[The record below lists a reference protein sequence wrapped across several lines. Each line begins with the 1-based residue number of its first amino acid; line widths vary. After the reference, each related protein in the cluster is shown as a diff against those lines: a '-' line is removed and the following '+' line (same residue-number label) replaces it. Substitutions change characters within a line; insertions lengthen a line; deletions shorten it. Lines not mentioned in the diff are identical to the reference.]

1 MKRYI
6 KRLIVLALLAMA
18 GISIV
23 RERAYTQFIGGNGA
37 GWGTAVSSSA
47 VLNTLS
53 EDADTKLIRA
63 GQTVA
68 YVERN
73 DSGVSTITLSSAYP
87 NNNLKAGQ
95 RILVD
100 IDDNSFDGVFT
111 ITEVLDQQHFT
122 YSQPSAELVVLK
134 EATGSAGGHYTT
146 LTAWEAG
153 QGGDLVS
160 AAKIKVAECYND
172 WDGGL
177 TDNLTLSGSTTSSS
191 YYLKISVPQTERNTG
206 ATNTGFK
213 LNGTLGIQDSYA
225 VIENMEVG
233 GLATLTGAS
242 VTAAGNMLF
251 SGGIEFASSATL
263 NAGSSNMVIS
273 SAFTFP
279 VGSVFNAQGARVT
292 FNNCSVAF
300 HLGTFNP
307 ATSTLAFSG
316 ASSWVPKPGV
326 SYNVVEFGT
335 GTTTISSATATI
347 ANKLVLDTGASG
359 AVNGSNISLKGDLV
373 CLSGTGGT
381 TAITLNGTLP
391 QSISNSAGTIPAVIV
406 AGTLDLRRDETESG
420 NAFNFTSLT
429 VNSAGVINAIGNTNS
444 PYGAGVKINTGA
456 FTLNSGGYLNAD
468 GRGFSP
474 VAGPGKGLW
483 SGSYGSGAGHAGSG
497 GGTSVNGGGLS
508 YGSITKPVSLG
519 SGGGSN
525 SIASGY
531 GGGAV
536 ELNVSGAAA
545 VNGAIS
551 VNGLGGSHGGASGG
565 SIWLNCGAFSGSGTI
580 SANGANAVNTSH
592 GGGSGGRIRLEYTD
606 KTFTGTVTATGGTGY
621 EVGASGEISE
631 KDTDEAE
638 VTPSAPVLSH
648 PADEAAAVPA
658 AAYLKFSST
667 DANQDY
673 LRYKIE
679 IATKDDFTEG
689 PYIGATAI
697 DQTSS
702 QAGWLNQTEEAG
714 SAYASGK
721 AAVHTLQTPLSDNT
735 QYYWRAYAIDPA
747 GSNAW
752 SAASTSRSFTTGTGG
767 SVNIWTN
774 ASGDGLWLTDAN
786 WLKGT
791 KPAAGEHIVFSG
803 SYNADC
809 TFDVYADL
817 SGSLAS
823 LTLESGYTRN
833 ITLKRVDTAGP
844 GVLTVTGDITFNGG
858 NIICVGNTSAVNAA
872 AGGTAE
878 VPYGEGI
885 QINAANITV
894 AEGVSI
900 NADAKGFICGAGP
913 GKGAGSR
920 YVSPAGGGYGGNGGD
935 NGRNAGGLSYGSS
948 VAPTALGSGGNSDSG
963 GFGGGAFKLIVSG
976 TATINGTLSAVG
988 GTGASGFSGGAGGS
1002 VWISSGVLAGAGSI
1016 SVNGGTNTNPG
1027 SGAGGGGG
1035 RIRLEYADNTFT
1047 GTITFTGGIGNQT
1060 GEAGTILED
1069 NTSSNTA
1076 PSAPSLSY
1084 PANAVTLNV
1093 VNPGFVLSTVDSDYD
1108 YLKYKIE
1115 IATKDDFTEGPYIGA
1130 NAIDQTSSQAGW
1142 FHQTEESRTAYD
1154 SIR

>member
-1 MKRYI
+1 
-6 KRLIVLALLAMA
+6 
-18 GISIV
+18 
-23 RERAYTQFIGGNGA
+23 
-37 GWGTAVSSSA
+37 
-47 VLNTLS
+47 
-53 EDADTKLIRA
+53 
-63 GQTVA
+63 
-68 YVERN
+68 
-73 DSGVSTITLSSAYP
+73 
-87 NNNLKAGQ
+87 
-95 RILVD
+95 
-100 IDDNSFDGVFT
+100 
-111 ITEVLDQQHFT
+111 
-122 YSQPSAELVVLK
+122 
-134 EATGSAGGHYTT
+134 
-146 LTAWEAG
+146 
-153 QGGDLVS
+153 
-160 AAKIKVAECYND
+160 
-172 WDGGL
+172 
-177 TDNLTLSGSTTSSS
+177 
-191 YYLKISVPQTERNTG
+191 
-206 ATNTGFK
+206 
-213 LNGTLGIQDSYA
+213 
-225 VIENMEVG
+225 
-233 GLATLTGAS
+233 
-242 VTAAGNMLF
+242 
-251 SGGIEFASSATL
+251 
-263 NAGSSNMVIS
+263 
-273 SAFTFP
+273 
-279 VGSVFNAQGARVT
+279 
-292 FNNCSVAF
+292 
-300 HLGTFNP
+300 
-307 ATSTLAFSG
+307 
-316 ASSWVPKPGV
+316 VPKPGV

-420 NAFNFTSLT
+420 NAFNFASLT
-429 VNSAGVINAIGNTNS
+429 INSGGVINAIGNTNVVNS
-444 PYGAGVKINTGA
+444 QAGGSSGNPYGAGFKINAGA

-565 SIWLNCGAFSGSGTI
+565 SIWLNCGAFSGTGTI

-858 NIICVGNTSAVNAA
+858 NIICVGNTSAINAA
-872 AGGTAE
+872 AGGIE
-878 VPYGEGI
+878 GDPYGEGI
-885 QINAANITV
+885 VLNASNIII
-894 AEGVSI
+894 ADGVTIS
-900 NADAKGFICGAGP
+900 ADQKGFSTYGPGVGIDLNSSGGGAGHG
-913 GKGAGSR
+913 GK
-920 YVSPAGGGYGGNGGD
+920 GGYGPWGVYDLGHEGGFTYD
-935 NGRNAGGLSYGSS
+935 S
-948 VAPTALGSGGNSDSG
+948 VLNPTALGSSG
-963 GFGGGAFKLIVSG
+963 GSSLSYGNGIGGGAIKLSASG
-976 TATINGTLSAVG
+976 TITVNGTISANAVQ
-988 GTGASGFSGGAGGS
+988 TNASGNLVRAGGS
-1002 VWISSGVLAGAGSI
+1002 GGSIWIVSNILTGTGIISADGSLSNAGSGF
-1016 SVNGGTNTNPG
+1016 NGGG
-1027 SGAGGGGG
+1027 GGGGG
-1035 RIRLEYADNTFT
+1035 RISIYADINNYT
-1047 GTITFTGGIGNQT
+1047 GSISVAGKIGRPT
-1060 GEAGTILED
+1060 SGPGEDGTLVIVD
-1069 NTSSNTA
+1069 TSVS
-1076 PSAPSLSY
+1076 
-1084 PANAVTLNV
+1084 
-1093 VNPGFVLSTVDSDYD
+1093 
-1108 YLKYKIE
+1108 
-1115 IATKDDFTEGPYIGA
+1115 
-1130 NAIDQTSSQAGW
+1130 
-1142 FHQTEESRTAYD
+1142 
-1154 SIR
+1154 